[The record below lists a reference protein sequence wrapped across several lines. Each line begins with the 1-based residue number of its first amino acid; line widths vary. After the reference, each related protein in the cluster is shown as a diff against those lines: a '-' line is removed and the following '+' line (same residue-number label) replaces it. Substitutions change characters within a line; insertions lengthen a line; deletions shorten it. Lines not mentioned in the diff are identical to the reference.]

1 MKTSLHKHS
10 FRTVGLALATALSLA
25 ASMHS
30 AQAAIVQ
37 ITLNRVFTAPSTPIA
52 SSTIPVND
60 VTGQST
66 ASTLYHYS
74 YNDTNLSNGGFSVN
88 LNNGTMMSE
97 NAAAYYFINPITN
110 QPDGGSLSGS
120 FEITFNDTRIN
131 TNQTTTGYAQAV
143 GAINGSTYSVTLTR
157 VVFDNA
163 STTLPNNFSLSSTS
177 YPEFVASSTAV
188 PEPGTFIPAAVL
200 VAGAILRRRR
210 SRSHRSGRATA

>member
-1 MKTSLHKHS
+1 
-10 FRTVGLALATALSLA
+10 
-25 ASMHS
+25 
-30 AQAAIVQ
+30 
-37 ITLNRVFTAPSTPIA
+37 
-52 SSTIPVND
+52 
-60 VTGQST
+60 
-66 ASTLYHYS
+66 
-74 YNDTNLSNGGFSVN
+74 
-88 LNNGTMMSE
+88 MSE
-97 NAAAYYFINPITN
+97 MAAAYYFINPITN

-163 STTLPNNFSLSSTS
+163 STVAPSFNAGTT
-177 YPEFVASSTAV
+177 YPEWSPTSTAV

-200 VAGAILRRRR
+200 VAGALLRRRR

>member
-1 MKTSLHKHS
+1 
-10 FRTVGLALATALSLA
+10 
-25 ASMHS
+25 
-30 AQAAIVQ
+30 
-37 ITLNRVFTAPSTPIA
+37 
-52 SSTIPVND
+52 
-60 VTGQST
+60 
-66 ASTLYHYS
+66 
-74 YNDTNLSNGGFSVN
+74 
-88 LNNGTMMSE
+88 MSE
-97 NAAAYYFINPITN
+97 MAAAYYFINPITN

-200 VAGAILRRRR
+200 VMGALLRRRR